1 MHIKRLIFIA
11 VFILFPG
18 AQVLFVASQ
27 ADAAR
32 CCMCGRC
39 AWYCTCAGQSPCDW
53 CAAPNSDP
61 ETVES
66 APPTDYPSAN
76 VKQNGIPAAVLSS
89 ATERVLSDIRRS
101 HGRETLALK
110 LVDNIKYDLKFSCPQ
125 ADENYLQ
132 GERLGFQAKADKEN

>member
-1 MHIKRLIFIA
+1 MHIKRLILVA
-11 VFILFPG
+11 VFILFPC

-27 ADAAR
+27 AEAAR

-39 AWYCTCAGQSPCDW
+39 NWYCTCPGQYPCDW
-53 CAAPNSDP
+53 CAAPTSDP

-66 APPTDYPSAN
+66 APPTDHPSAN
-76 VKQNGIPAAVLSS
+76 VNHNGIPAVVLSS
-89 ATERVLSDIRRS
+89 ATERVLSDIRRG

-125 ADENYLQ
+125 ADDNYLQ